1 MTPSAIGCAAAVE
14 SAGLK
19 GKVFVVGVDGS
30 EDGKTAIREGKMLAT
45 ASQKPVDIGAQA
57 IEAAYSIIAGESVE
71 KDIAIPGELIDASNV
86 DASETE
92 AGD

>member
-1 MTPSAIGCAAAVE
+1 
-14 SAGLK
+14 
-19 GKVFVVGVDGS
+19 
-30 EDGKTAIREGKMLAT
+30 MLAT

-92 AGD
+92 AETEAE